1 MIRRDVIH
9 PVFKARN
16 AHTLGLQLTTPS
28 HPSHWSRAPVRFQ
41 LPAFYF
47 FLLCFVF
54 YSLDLFT
61 SFYVCG
67 CFCQH
72 VCLVPKWVLDSLEL
86 ELQMVVSCLVWML
99 GTKLGPLE
107 EQPLLLTVQPSVQ
120 PFRFVLFEKAW
131 FHIVQAVLEL
141 TMSLRISD
149 PPASTS

>member
-86 ELQMVVSCLVWML
+86 ELQMVVSHWVRETEPGFSERAISSVNHWSISLVSRCQLIIWDAEAL
-99 GTKLGPLE
+99 HWVSQSTPRHCIQDKG
-107 EQPLLLTVQPSVQ
+107 QPKY
-120 PFRFVLFEKAW
+120 R
-131 FHIVQAVLEL
+131 
-141 TMSLRISD
+141 
-149 PPASTS
+149 